1 LISLTDQLLLKHHK
15 CYVFPE
21 PTRKAGLAKMN
32 STPRT
37 ALRRIV
43 SGTATLVMLSMALPA
58 ALTSAV
64 IGQENEDL
72 SSPVGSVDDY
82 MREQHSG
89 LAREVPEL
97 GLEVTEGTG
106 SLAAGT
112 SLRGIEVIRV
122 SPDGPAARAG
132 LRDEQIAGKA
142 VLAGALFAGGL
153 FFPPALIVA
162 IAVAGS
168 DIGDSHD
175 TIIAVDSERTRDV
188 QDLED
193 AISKS
198 KEGPIIYLSVVRAG
212 RRNQLQ
218 VFLRTASDQAE

>member
-1 LISLTDQLLLKHHK
+1 M
-15 CYVFPE
+15 F
-21 PTRKAGLAKMN
+21 

-37 ALRRIV
+37 ALCHVV
-43 SGTATLVMLSMALPA
+43 SGTAILVMLSMALPA
-58 ALTSAV
+58 AVTCGV
-64 IGQENEDL
+64 IGQENENF

-106 SLAAGT
+106 SLASGA
-112 SLRGIEVIRV
+112 SLRGIKVIRV
-122 SPDGPAARAG
+122 IPDGPAALAG
-132 LRDEQIAGKA
+132 LRDEQIIGKSI
-142 VLAGALFAGGL
+142 LAGALFAGGL
-153 FFPPALIVA
+153 FFPPALVVA

-193 AISKS
+193 AIGKS

-212 RRNQLQ
+212 RRNQLE
-218 VFLRTASDQAE
+218 VLLHTASDQAE